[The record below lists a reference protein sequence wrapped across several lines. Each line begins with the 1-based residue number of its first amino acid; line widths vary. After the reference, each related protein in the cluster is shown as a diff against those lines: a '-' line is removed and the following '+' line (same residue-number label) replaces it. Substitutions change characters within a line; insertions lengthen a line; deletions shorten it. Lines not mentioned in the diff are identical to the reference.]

1 LASRPVNGSETYYA
15 HWNIINYTISYNL
28 NGGSWASEQT
38 PTTTYTV
45 NDRVDLLT
53 PEYSGRRFNGW
64 SGSNGTTPQPS
75 VTIPIGST
83 GNKSYV
89 ANWNTGTYTVKF
101 NANGGTGAMED
112 QTFTYDVY
120 QKLRNNEFT
129 DSILVSFNVNDDT
142 PSPSESSLT
151 SYREF
156 LGWATSDD
164 DDAEKVYNNQ

>member
-1 LASRPVNGSETYYA
+1 MTSRTVNGPETYYA

-89 ANWNTGTYTVKF
+89 ANWDVGTYIVNFDKILSS
-101 NANGGTGAMED
+101 AQGSMEP

-129 DSILVSFNVNDDT
+129 DSIVVNFDGNGGYPT
-142 PSPSESSLT
+142 ESSLT

-156 LGWATSDD
+156 LGWATSEDGG
-164 DDAEKVYNNQ
+164 KVYNNQ